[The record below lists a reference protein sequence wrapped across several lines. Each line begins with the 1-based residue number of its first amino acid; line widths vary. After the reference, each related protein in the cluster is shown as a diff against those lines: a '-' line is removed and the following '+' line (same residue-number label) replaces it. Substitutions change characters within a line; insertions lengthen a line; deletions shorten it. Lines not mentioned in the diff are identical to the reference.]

1 MKKSK
6 TKVAEEINELK
17 KIFTRQTEKTCLE
30 LKSYYDNKEES
41 MKLEIRNL
49 QTQIEHLKKE
59 NIDLRSKVKET
70 KFPESTKIQP
80 NIDKLNES
88 Y

>member
-6 TKVAEEINELK
+6 TKITEEINELK
-17 KIFTRQTEKTCLE
+17 KTFTRETEKTCLE

-49 QTQIEHLKKE
+49 QIQIEHLKRE
-59 NIDLRSKVKET
+59 NIDLRSKVKKT

>member
-17 KIFTRQTEKTCLE
+17 KTFTRQTEKTCLE

-59 NIDLRSKVKET
+59 NIGLRSKVKKT

>member
-6 TKVAEEINELK
+6 TKITEEINELK
-17 KIFTRQTEKTCLE
+17 KTFTRETEKTCLE

-70 KFPESTKIQP
+70 KFPESAKIQP

>member
-6 TKVAEEINELK
+6 TKIAEKINELK
-17 KIFTRQTEKTCLE
+17 KTFTRQTEKTCLE

-49 QTQIEHLKKE
+49 QTQIEHLKKT
-59 NIDLRSKVKET
+59 LT
-70 KFPESTKIQP
+70 
-80 NIDKLNES
+80 
-88 Y
+88 

>member
-1 MKKSK
+1 
-6 TKVAEEINELK
+6 
-17 KIFTRQTEKTCLE
+17 
-30 LKSYYDNKEES
+30 

-59 NIDLRSKVKET
+59 NIDLRSKVKKT